1 MHEFYYYAASMS
13 IHVAHDLMVKHPSIE
28 TGFFF
33 PLKGVGADGRL
44 GMFKHSPYAK
54 VYKKLRCVT
63 YNLISY
69 TFTKI

>member
-33 PLKGVGADGRL
+33 STEGCRCGWASQRVQTQSLCKSL
-44 GMFKHSPYAK
+44 QK
-54 VYKKLRCVT
+54 VVMRDV
-63 YNLISY
+63 
-69 TFTKI
+69 